1 MTTGLA
7 AVAAAAD
14 QILLLMLVQVAQISN
29 KKSSTEPV
37 VNTHG
42 VDRPL
47 AVEVVRMADGSAAPC
62 AVSLGQHSTRTKPRF
77 AHWDAQ

>member
-29 KKSSTEPV
+29 KKSSTEI
-37 VNTHG
+37 G
-42 VDRPL
+42 
-47 AVEVVRMADGSAAPC
+47 
-62 AVSLGQHSTRTKPRF
+62 
-77 AHWDAQ
+77 